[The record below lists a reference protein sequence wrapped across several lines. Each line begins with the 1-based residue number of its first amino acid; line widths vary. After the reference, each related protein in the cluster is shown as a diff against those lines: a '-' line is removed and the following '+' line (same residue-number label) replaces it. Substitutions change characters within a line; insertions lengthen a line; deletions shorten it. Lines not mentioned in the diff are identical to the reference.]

1 MIHQRELAIAH
12 MGHVRQNWGPSRAS
26 QQTNPGIKKAT
37 CATAMQADVKRR
49 VRGDEL
55 STHVQNVFPCCPYYT
70 LCGRDAD
77 IF

>member
-26 QQTNPGIKKAT
+26 QQTNPGIKKTT
-37 CATAMQADVKRR
+37 CATAMQADVKQR
-49 VRGDEL
+49 VHGDEL
-55 STHVQNVFPCCPYYT
+55 SAHVQNVVHGCPYYIV
-70 LCGRDAD
+70 CGRDAG

>member
-1 MIHQRELAIAH
+1 

-26 QQTNPGIKKAT
+26 QQTNPGIQKTT

-55 STHVQNVFPCCPYYT
+55 SAHVQNVFHGCT
-70 LCGRDAD
+70 
-77 IF
+77 